1 MIGWGRIFL
10 LVFVL
15 MLLCFY
21 ISWKSF
27 KYGNIGNTQYLNRI
41 PNPES
46 RIPNWSEC
54 TADHDTALETA
65 YQLLT
70 SRINLSL
77 IL

>member
-1 MIGWGRIFL
+1 MLNMIALSGIFL
-10 LVFVL
+10 FIFVL

-27 KYGNIGNTQYLNRI
+27 KSGNTVNIEYLNRI

-54 TADHDTALETA
+54 TLNSLLE
-65 YQLLT
+65 L
-70 SRINLSL
+70 
-77 IL
+77 